1 MRLSSQKAFL
11 ALLIATIGCHESTG
25 PQTVS
30 ANYALQAIN
39 GRQLPT
45 YLAQTPG
52 LNATIYWATLTLDQS
67 GKAVM
72 TEHRRVEPSS
82 TEGTYTITSDYR
94 IRGLQIEIG
103 SFQPCPINA
112 NCAPNMTG
120 MIIGSTVKLAINPGS
135 SFPISYEYGAA
146 PAVAFTF

>member
-1 MRLSSQKAFL
+1 MRLPCQKALL

-25 PQTVS
+25 PRTVS
-30 ANYALQAIN
+30 ANFALLAIN

-52 LNATIYWATLTLDQS
+52 PAATIYWSTLTLDQS

-72 TEHRRVEPSS
+72 TERRVDTFSPEA
-82 TEGTYTITSDYR
+82 TYTTTFDYR
-94 IRGLQIEIG
+94 IRGLRIEIG
-103 SFQPCPINA
+103 SFEPCPINA

-120 MIIGSTVKLAINPGS
+120 LIIGSTVKLAINPGS
-135 SFPISYEYGAA
+135 DFPISYEYGAA
-146 PAVAFTF
+146 PIIAF